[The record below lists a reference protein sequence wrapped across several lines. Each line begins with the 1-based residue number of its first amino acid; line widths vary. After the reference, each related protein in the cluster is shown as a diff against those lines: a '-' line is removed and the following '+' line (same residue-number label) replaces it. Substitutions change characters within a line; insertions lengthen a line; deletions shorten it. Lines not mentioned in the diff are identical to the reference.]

1 MIHSIPTGLENL
13 KRDARENWLNSNSDV
28 RNQLS
33 CYVREVV
40 GLMNQCKFLWTGAA
54 LIGIH
59 VTYLYMSMLLE
70 HKVTPRNLLDIFP
83 RL

>member
-33 CYVREVV
+33 SYVREVV
-40 GLMNQCKFLWTGAA
+40 GLMDPCNFLWAGAA
-54 LIGIH
+54 LVGIH
-59 VTYLYMSMLLE
+59 VTALHIHEYA
-70 HKVTPRNLLDIFP
+70 VGT
-83 RL
+83 